1 MSLFC
6 FRAPV
11 RQRPLKS
18 PRFSRLPS
26 SRERKK
32 IAQKIGVCEN
42 RARGKENKTVPG
54 ATKGRCNNCPISQG
68 NVGIIFLRLSCVFPP
83 WLFPHINLSE
93 DEESYCCLL
102 PSTYSTGTKQ
112 KGKPQEKIVQIVKNG
127 AFFLACLGRGI
138 REGRRGGIIGRYL
151 LRESSLSRDK
161 GLAVL
166 LAWGGDY
173 LLKRIIGFQLATI
186 VVQVS

>member
-93 DEESYCCLL
+93 DEESYCCPL
-102 PSTYSTGTKQ
+102 PSTFSICTKQ
-112 KGKPQEKIVQIVKNG
+112 KGKPQEKIVQIVKNR
-127 AFFLACLGRGI
+127 AFFSGLLGAGYKGRG
-138 REGRRGGIIGRYL
+138 EGGGHYWTISAWRIFP
-151 LRESSLSRDK
+151 LSR
-161 GLAVL
+161 
-166 LAWGGDY
+166 
-173 LLKRIIGFQLATI
+173 
-186 VVQVS
+186 